1 MIDNLDFSQ
10 DFFELY
16 PDFKLHFPTQSSQ
29 RLWSYVYYVHPK
41 SIYSNLLFRDKV
53 PLLQEMLDSTLDPG
67 DSGQAMDI
75 ELVANLVL
83 TKKRRLLYSWEKK
96 LEEREDFLAAIPY
109 GVDSYEMLDKMMG
122 GTDKMYKQYLSMLS
136 AVEGEESSTFGGEME
151 SLAESGVI

>member
-1 MIDNLDFSQ
+1 MYIL
-10 DFFELY
+10 
-16 PDFKLHFPTQSSQ
+16 
-29 RLWSYVYYVHPK
+29 K

-122 GTDKMYKQYLSMLS
+122 GTDGVQAILIYAVRCRRGRKFYLWR
-136 AVEGEESSTFGGEME
+136 
-151 SLAESGVI
+151 